1 MSKLDNVFFQKM
13 THYFKMSYLLHF
25 LIILC
30 YLKSYGCTK
39 ISFTLLLEA
48 SKAKDEQK
56 RTTKSMN
63 VLSFNV

>member
-13 THYFKMSYLLHF
+13 IHYFKMSYLLHF
-25 LIILC
+25 LIILR
-30 YLKSYGCTK
+30 YLKNYRCTK
-39 ISFTLLLEA
+39 LSFTLLLEA